1 MDHVE
6 PLQSYMDRLVQYPPE
21 VITRSFERASEMSS
35 SLWAVDPSGTTPGF
49 PSTTGTRL
57 VRHVKTPKS
66 KNQRRSSTA
75 ASTTTTATVKDVED
89 QESVMSDASFEV
101 VSNVSSQSPSTS
113 FVVPNSNDIP
123 TEATQQSVLLETVHH
138 HHTDDELFCLR
149 RENSNLKGQVN
160 SMKMLLEEVTRDR
173 TALQNQVDFL
183 EKETRH
189 VKSLVSDLEASKL
202 KLELEKENFRRHNIE
217 LANQME
223 SLQHQ
228 VDDKEQEFKRFQAD
242 RRAIEEENEDLRVR
256 IEKIRLDFDSQ
267 RGREKEEQI
276 LSRQQ
281 EDNMESMIKDK
292 TRLEEK
298 ISSLQKELLEVQKLK
313 DGSSSQVTL
322 LQSQFSDLQRKHVEG
337 QSESLALRR
346 HIEQLEKTNFE
357 LKTKMS
363 EMESSSYKPSEDDSS
378 SEIDSR
384 SLPPSSAEFLKEKAK
399 FVGYKRD
406 SEIIRLRRELNELRV
421 YADQVIANERKIN
434 AKHLAS
440 VQKELRER
448 IQEFSSVQAKN
459 KEYETKMSS
468 LNISLSCQKE
478 FTDNLQKE
486 KIAAEAALS
495 ASYAKQKELQA
506 VIENLNETNERLEKN
521 LREYAVQVAAKD
533 TKIQSCFNQIERLEE
548 RIRRSEESEKDV
560 LSVELPRV
568 RQENQDLKA
577 VIEDLKQSLN
587 RHEVEQQQYQAQIRQ
602 LVQDKNLLENELEKE
617 RNKVIEAPAFD
628 PEKDKKIR
636 SLEANVKLILRKY
649 NEAMQ
654 SKKSLEEKILSMQ
667 STATDASSTDNLIQE
682 LQTKLSIMEQDVVQ
696 KNSLVEEKNSLIL
709 RLEQEKGEMI
719 QKRDTDS
726 ILEVK
731 TLRETVKKQSYDIE
745 DARNQV
751 RNISAALDQE
761 RKQAAEMLSQLK
773 ENLEK
778 DEKSLKEARHSLFLE
793 KRDHSKTKKDLETLK
808 ENLRKR
814 EEAIQTLQQEVSHK
828 DVQLKSLFDSDA
840 SLRQEIDRLNK
851 LVTDLQDNQKQAPT
865 ASEDNNRIQPLIE
878 QINHYT
884 MLLMEKDQEIERLNL
899 NYSSLQRQY
908 EYDTSQLHQSLHQSN
923 QSAEYSQSELTNCR
937 NQVYHLQT
945 EICQIKSEL
954 KNLYDSN
961 CRLRSELEK
970 SNVFL
975 KDDIYANADVIQGLL
990 NQQPNN
996 LPLDPSHR

>member
-1 MDHVE
+1 M
-6 PLQSYMDRLVQYPPE
+6 
-21 VITRSFERASEMSS
+21 
-35 SLWAVDPSGTTPGF
+35 
-49 PSTTGTRL
+49 
-57 VRHVKTPKS
+57 KS
-66 KNQRRSSTA
+66 
-75 ASTTTTATVKDVED
+75 
-89 QESVMSDASFEV
+89 
-101 VSNVSSQSPSTS
+101 
-113 FVVPNSNDIP
+113 
-123 TEATQQSVLLETVHH
+123 
-138 HHTDDELFCLR
+138 
-149 RENSNLKGQVN
+149 
-160 SMKMLLEEVTRDR
+160 
-173 TALQNQVDFL
+173 
-183 EKETRH
+183 
-189 VKSLVSDLEASKL
+189 
-202 KLELEKENFRRHNIE
+202 
-217 LANQME
+217 
-223 SLQHQ
+223 
-228 VDDKEQEFKRFQAD
+228 
-242 RRAIEEENEDLRVR
+242 
-256 IEKIRLDFDSQ
+256 
-267 RGREKEEQI
+267 
-276 LSRQQ
+276 
-281 EDNMESMIKDK
+281 
-292 TRLEEK
+292 
-298 ISSLQKELLEVQKLK
+298 
-313 DGSSSQVTL
+313 
-322 LQSQFSDLQRKHVEG
+322 
-337 QSESLALRR
+337 
-346 HIEQLEKTNFE
+346 
-357 LKTKMS
+357 KMS
-363 EMESSSYKPSEDDSS
+363 EMESSYKPSEDDSS

-478 FTDNLQKE
+478 FADSLQKE
-486 KIAAEAALS
+486 KIAAETALS
-495 ASYAKQKELQA
+495 TSYAKQKELQA
-506 VIENLNETNERLEKN
+506 VISNLNETNERLEKN

-533 TKIQSCFNQIERLEE
+533 TKIQSCLMAIQQLEE

-560 LSVELPRV
+560 LSVELPRI
-568 RQENQDLKA
+568 RQENQELKG

-602 LVQDKNLLENELEKE
+602 LVQDKHLLENELEKE
-617 RNKVIEAPAFD
+617 RKKVIEAPVSD
-628 PEKDKKIR
+628 PEKDRKIR

-654 SKKSLEEKILSMQ
+654 SKKSLEEKVLSMQ
-667 STATDASSTDNLIQE
+667 STVTDASSTDNLIQE

-719 QKRDTDS
+719 QKRDTES
-726 ILEVK
+726 SLEVK

-751 RNISAALDQE
+751 SNISAALDQE

-778 DEKSLKEARHSLFLE
+778 DQKSLKEARHSLFLE

-808 ENLRKR
+808 DNLRKR
-814 EEAIQTLQQEVSHK
+814 EEAIQILQQEVTNK
-828 DVQLKSLFDSDA
+828 DAQLKSLFDSDA
-840 SLRQEIDRLNK
+840 SLRQELDRLNK
-851 LVTDLQDNQKQAPT
+851 LVTNLQDNQKQAPT
-865 ASEDNNRIQPLIE
+865 VSEDNNKIQPLIE

-908 EYDTSQLHQSLHQSN
+908 EYDSSQFHQSLHQSN
-923 QSAEYSQSELTNCR
+923 QSAEYSQTELTNCR

-970 SNVFL
+970 CNVFL